1 MGKGTRKSGKDAVV
15 ITPGG
20 PKPADKVRTIKPG
33 EHLQVNPDGT
43 YSIVPDEN
51 ADGKG
56 TSSDEKDD
64 K

>member
-1 MGKGTRKSGKDAVV
+1 MGKGTRKPGKDAVV

-43 YSIVPDEN
+43 YSIVPDKIT
-51 ADGKG
+51 DGKRP
-56 TSSDEKDD
+56 SSGEKND